1 MGDGPMKLPGA
12 RDAFEARGRIHPHVH
27 KTPLAR
33 SDYFDNAV
41 GARILFKCENL
52 QKTGSFKARGATNT
66 VFGLSDDEAAR
77 GVVAHS
83 SGNHGQALAYAARRR
98 GIPSVVVMPDAAVES
113 KRAAVREYGGRVVDC
128 AATVSARQSA
138 AAEVVRET
146 GAEFVHPYDDPRV
159 IAGQATCALE
169 LLEQTGELDAI
180 VVPIGGG
187 GLASGTCV
195 AVEATGAH
203 AQVIGAEPSGA
214 DDAKKSLEA
223 GRLVRCDAPDTIADG
238 LRTPLSDLTWQ
249 FVSSRV
255 DRILTADDQEAVQ
268 AMKIMLQRMKMLVE
282 PSAAVAVAAVLGNA
296 RLFKGKKVGVVLSGG
311 NADIRRL
318 PWTELDTTPRAD

>member
-1 MGDGPMKLPGA
+1 MKLPVVQ
-12 RDAFEARGRIHPHVH
+12 DAVEARRRIRSHVH
-27 KTPLAR
+27 ETPLAR
-33 SDYFDNAV
+33 SDYFDKAV
-41 GARILFKCENL
+41 GARVLFKCENL
-52 QKTGSFKARGATNT
+52 QKTGSFKARGATNA
-66 VFGLSDDEAAR
+66 VFGLSEDEAAR

-83 SGNHGQALAYAARRR
+83 SGNHGQALAYAACRR
-98 GIPSVVVMPDAAVES
+98 GIPSAVVMPAVAVET

-138 AAEVVRET
+138 AAELVSEM
-146 GAEFVHPYDDPRV
+146 GAEFVHPYDDQRV

-169 LLEQTGELDAI
+169 LLEQAGELDAI

-195 AVEATGAH
+195 AVEAAATRTRI
-203 AQVIGAEPSGA
+203 IGAEPSGA

-223 GRLVRCDAPDTIADG
+223 GRLFPCDAPDTIADG

-249 FVSSRV
+249 FVSSGV
-255 DRILTADDQEAVQ
+255 DRILTVDDQEAVQ

-282 PSAAVAVAAVLGNA
+282 PSAAVAVAAALGNP
-296 RLFKGKKVGVVLSGG
+296 RPFKGKTVGIVLSGG
-311 NADIRRL
+311 NADISRL
-318 PWTELDTTPRAD
+318 PWAELDTAPRAD

>member
-1 MGDGPMKLPGA
+1 MNLPGG
-12 RDAFEARGRIHPHVH
+12 RDAVEARRRIRPHVH

-33 SDYFDNAV
+33 SDYFDKAV

-52 QKTGSFKARGATNT
+52 QKTGSFKARGATNA
-66 VFGLSDDEAAR
+66 VFGLSEEAAAC

-83 SGNHGQALAYAARRR
+83 SGNLGQALAYAASRR
-98 GIPSVVVMPDAAVES
+98 GIPSAVVMPAAAVES

-138 AAEVVRET
+138 AAELVRET

-169 LLEQTGELDAI
+169 LLEQAGELDAI

-187 GLASGTCV
+187 GLASGTCI
-195 AVEATGAH
+195 AVEAAGAR
-203 AQVIGAEPSGA
+203 ARIIGAEPSGA
-214 DDAKKSLEA
+214 DDAKESLET
-223 GRLVRCDAPDTIADG
+223 GRLVRCDAPDTVADG
-238 LRTPLSDLTWQ
+238 LRTPLSDLTWH

-255 DRILTADDQEAVQ
+255 DRILTADDRETVQ
-268 AMKIMLQRMKMLVE
+268 AMKIMLQRMKMLIE
-282 PSAAVAVAAVLGNA
+282 PSAAVALAAVLGIPG
-296 RLFKGKKVGVVLSGG
+296 LFEGKNVGIVLSGG
-311 NADIRRL
+311 NADIGRL
-318 PWTELDTTPRAD
+318 PWTELDTAPGAD

>member
-1 MGDGPMKLPGA
+1 MKLPGVQ
-12 RDAFEARGRIHPHVH
+12 DAFEARRRIRPHVH
-27 KTPLAR
+27 RTPLAR
-33 SDYFDNAV
+33 SDYIDNAV
-41 GARILFKCENL
+41 GARVLFKCENL
-52 QKTGSFKARGATNT
+52 QKTGSFKARGAANA
-66 VFGLSDDEAAR
+66 VFGLSDAEAAR

-98 GIPSVVVMPDAAVES
+98 GIPSAVVMPASAVES

-128 AATVSARQSA
+128 AASISARQSA
-138 AAEVVRET
+138 TAELISET

-169 LLEQTGELDAI
+169 LLEQAGELDAI
-180 VVPIGGG
+180 VVPVGGG

-195 AVEATGAH
+195 AVEAAC
-203 AQVIGAEPSGA
+203 APARIIGAEPSGA
-214 DDAKKSLEA
+214 DDAKESLEA
-223 GRLVRCDAPDTIADG
+223 GRLVLCEAPDTIADG

-255 DRILTADDQEAVQ
+255 DRILAADDRETVQ

-296 RLFKGKKVGVVLSGG
+296 RLFMGRKVGIVLSGG
-311 NADIRRL
+311 NADICRL
-318 PWTELDTTPRAD
+318 PWAELDTTPRAD

>member
-1 MGDGPMKLPGA
+1 MKPPGVQ
-12 RDAFEARGRIHPHVH
+12 DAIEARRRIRPHVH
-27 KTPLAR
+27 ETPLAR

-41 GARILFKCENL
+41 GARVLFKCENL
-52 QKTGSFKARGATNT
+52 QKTGSFKARGATNA

-83 SGNHGQALAYAARRR
+83 SGNHGQALAYAAGRR
-98 GIPSVVVMPDAAVES
+98 GVPSAVVMPAAAVES

-138 AAEVVRET
+138 AAELVKET

-169 LLEQTGELDAI
+169 LLEQAGELDAI

-195 AVEATGAH
+195 AVEAAGSRARI
-203 AQVIGAEPSGA
+203 IGAEPSGA
-214 DDAKKSLEA
+214 DDAKESLEA
-223 GRLVRCDAPDTIADG
+223 GRIVPCDAPDTIADG

-249 FVSSRV
+249 FISSRI
-255 DRILTADDQEAVQ
+255 DRILIADDRETVQ
-268 AMKIMLQRMKMLVE
+268 AMKIVLQRMKMLVE
-282 PSAAVAVAAVLGNA
+282 PSAAVALAAVLGNA
-296 RLFKGKKVGVVLSGG
+296 GLFSGKKVGIVLSGG
-311 NADIRRL
+311 NADVGRL
-318 PWTELDTTPRAD
+318 PWTELDTAPRAD